1 MLDNL
6 FQGVFDSNY
15 VNVISVDKFLLC
27 VAVSLL
33 IGGAV
38 AFTASRK
45 SRLSFSFLTTLLTL
59 PALSCVV
66 IMMVNGN
73 IGTGV
78 AVAGA
83 FSLVRF
89 RSAPGTAREIGA
101 IFLAMGAG
109 LVAGMGYLAYAAIF
123 TLLIGGA
130 GMIYTA
136 VDFGGSRGSLN
147 KTLMVT
153 IPENLDYTDIFS
165 DIFTRRTKACELV
178 KVKTTNMGS
187 MFRLT
192 YDITLKSAADEKAMI
207 DELRCRNGNL
217 EISVSSHGLSS
228 VEL

>member
-45 SRLSFSFLTTLLTL
+45 TRLSFSFLTTLLTL

-73 IGTGV
+73 VGVGV
-78 AVAGA
+78 ATAGT

-89 RSAPGTAREIGA
+89 RSAAGSAKEMA
-101 IFLAMGAG
+101 LIFLCMVAG
-109 LVAGMGYLAYAAIF
+109 LLAGMGYLAYAALF
-123 TLLIGGA
+123 ALILCV
-130 GMIYTA
+130 IYLVTNLFDPA
-136 VDFGGSRGSLN
+136 VKGLRRRLR
-147 KTLMVT
+147 VT
-153 IPENLDYTDIFS
+153 VPEDLDYTGIFQNTLAAYCK
-165 DIFTRRTKACELV
+165 DWKLAQ
-178 KVKTTNMGS
+178 VKTVNMGAL
-187 MFRLT
+187 FRLT
-192 YDITLKSAADEKAMI
+192 YVITLKDQGREKQFI
-207 DELRCRNGNL
+207 DDLRLQNGNL
-217 EISVSSHGLSS
+217 EISIAEAET
-228 VEL
+228 VESEL